1 MRTIAS
7 VGCSIVGSG
16 TSSTRTSCL
25 PCQVNAFI
33 VFLLVWDALRY
44 PRNALRTERSGGYP
58 SAMPDPRKLRIGFIA
73 SSTQTV
79 EQPFAGGMEA
89 HTVALAEGLR
99 ARGHE
104 VTIHDGSG
112 GGFAAG
118 TGHGH
123 LRLSQA
129 ARGDVSMPARGFLE
143 EHHAY
148 LSLLMT
154 LDQRGYDVVHN
165 NCLHYLPVAMA
176 PALRTPML
184 TTLHSPPTPW
194 LESAIAVASRE
205 ASGSRWASVSRVN
218 AGAWAHAAR
227 PCRVIPNG
235 ISLETWRY
243 RPRARR
249 RGAVWSGRI
258 VPEKGT
264 HLAIEAARLAGVPL
278 TIAGPIHDR
287 EYFERCLADAGPDV
301 TYAGHLDSEALAEL
315 VGEAE
320 VALVTPC
327 WEEPFGLVAIEAL
340 ACGTPVAAFAR
351 GALPE
356 ILDART
362 GALARPGDAA
372 DLARQIET
380 ARKLS
385 RPACRRRAERRFSLE
400 AMTDR
405 YLDAYR
411 SLLGG
416 APA

>member
-1 MRTIAS
+1 M
-7 VGCSIVGSG
+7 
-16 TSSTRTSCL
+16 
-25 PCQVNAFI
+25 PE
-33 VFLLVWDALRY
+33 
-44 PRNALRTERSGGYP
+44 PRN
-58 SAMPDPRKLRIGFIA
+58 LRIGLIA

-89 HTVALAEGLR
+89 HTAALADSLR
-99 ARGHE
+99 GRGHE

-112 GGFAAG
+112 GGLGAR
-118 TGHGH
+118 TGLGH
-123 LRLSQA
+123 LRLSEA
-129 ARGDVSMPARGFLE
+129 AEKDVSMPARGFLE

-148 LSLLMT
+148 LSLMVSI
-154 LDQRGYDVVHN
+154 DGQGYDVVHN

-194 LESAIAVASRE
+194 LESAIAVTSPGT
-205 ASGSRWASVSRVN
+205 SGSRWASVSRAN
-218 AGAWAHAAR
+218 AAAWGHAAR

-243 RPRARR
+243 RRRPR
-249 RGAVWSGRI
+249 RGSAVWSGRI

-264 HLAIEAARLAGVPL
+264 HLAVQAARAAKMAL
-278 TIAGPIHDR
+278 TIAGPIADH
-287 EYFERCLADAGPDV
+287 EYFERCLADAGPEV
-301 TYAGHLDSEALAEL
+301 TYAGHLDSAALADL
-315 VGEAE
+315 VGGAE

-362 GALARPGDAA
+362 GALARPEDTA
-372 DLARQIET
+372 DLARQIQI
-380 ARKLS
+380 ARGLS
-385 RPACRRRAERRFSLE
+385 RGACRRRAEGRFSLD

-411 SLLGG
+411 SLLAGP
-416 APA
+416 PA

>member
-1 MRTIAS
+1 
-7 VGCSIVGSG
+7 V
-16 TSSTRTSCL
+16 
-25 PCQVNAFI
+25 
-33 VFLLVWDALRY
+33 
-44 PRNALRTERSGGYP
+44 
-58 SAMPDPRKLRIGFIA
+58 PDPRKLRIGVIA

-89 HTVALAEGLR
+89 HTVALAESLR

-112 GGFAAG
+112 GGFAAR
-118 TGHGH
+118 TGYGH

-129 ARGDVSMPARGFLE
+129 AREDVSMPARGFLE

-148 LSLLMT
+148 LSLMT
-154 LDQRGYDVVHN
+154 SLDRQGYDVVHN

-194 LESAIAVASRE
+194 LESAIAVAAADR
-205 ASGSRWASVSRVN
+205 AGSRWASVSRAN
-218 AGAWAHAAR
+218 AAAWAHAAS

-243 RPRARR
+243 GRPRRG
-249 RGAVWSGRI
+249 GAVWSGRI

-264 HLAIEAARLAGVPL
+264 HLAIEAARLARIPL
-278 TIAGPIHDR
+278 TIAGPVHDR
-287 EYFERCLADAGPDV
+287 DYFERCLAGAGPDV
-301 TYAGHLDSEALAEL
+301 VYAGHLDSGSLAEL
-315 VGEAE
+315 VGDAE

-362 GALARPGDAA
+362 GVLARPDDAA
-372 DLARQIET
+372 DLARRIGR
-380 ARKLS
+380 ARGLS
-385 RPACRRRAERRFSLE
+385 RAACRRRAERRFSLE

-405 YLDAYR
+405 YLDVYR

>member
-1 MRTIAS
+1 VS
-7 VGCSIVGSG
+7 GS
-16 TSSTRTSCL
+16 
-25 PCQVNAFI
+25 
-33 VFLLVWDALRY
+33 
-44 PRNALRTERSGGYP
+44 
-58 SAMPDPRKLRIGFIA
+58 RKLRIGFIA

-89 HTVALAEGLR
+89 HTVALSESLR

-104 VTIHDGSG
+104 VTIHDGG
-112 GGFAAG
+112 GDGFGGRTGFA
-118 TGHGH
+118 H
-123 LRLSQA
+123 LRLSRA
-129 ARGDVSMPARGFLE
+129 AQEDVSMPARGFLE

-148 LSLLMT
+148 LALMVSL
-154 LDQRGYDVVHN
+154 DERGYDVVHN

-194 LESAIAVASRE
+194 LESAIAVAAR
-205 ASGSRWASVSRVN
+205 GGGRIRWASVSRAN
-218 AGAWAHAAR
+218 AAAWAHAAR

-243 RPRARR
+243 SPRPRRG
-249 RGAVWSGRI
+249 GAVWSGRI
-258 VPEKGT
+258 VPEKGL
-264 HLAIEAARLAGVPL
+264 HLAVEATRRARMPLA
-278 TIAGPIHDR
+278 IAGPIDDH
-287 EYFERCLADAGPDV
+287 EYFQRCLDGAGPEV
-301 TYAGHLDSEALAEL
+301 EYAGHLESEALATL
-315 VGEAE
+315 VGDAE

-356 ILDART
+356 ILDQRT
-362 GALARPGDAA
+362 GVLAAADDAGDLARAIALARELPRA
-372 DLARQIET
+372 
-380 ARKLS
+380 
-385 RPACRRRAERRFSLE
+385 ACRRRAERRFSLE

-411 SLLGG
+411 MLLAGP
-416 APA
+416 PA

>member
-1 MRTIAS
+1 MRTD
-7 VGCSIVGSG
+7 GS
-16 TSSTRTSCL
+16 
-25 PCQVNAFI
+25 A
-33 VFLLVWDALRY
+33 
-44 PRNALRTERSGGYP
+44 GYLC
-58 SAMPDPRKLRIGFIA
+58 AMSDPRKLRIGFIA

-79 EQPFAGGMEA
+79 EQQFAGGMEA

-112 GGFAAG
+112 GGFGAR

-123 LRLSQA
+123 LRLSLA
-129 ARGDVSMPARGFLE
+129 ACGDVSMPARGFLE

-148 LSLLMT
+148 LSLMVA
-154 LDQRGYDVVHN
+154 LDEQGYDVVHN

-194 LESAIAVASRE
+194 LESAIAVAARGGT
-205 ASGSRWASVSRVN
+205 GSRWASVSRVN
-218 AGAWAHAAR
+218 AAAWAHAAR

-243 RPRARR
+243 RDRGRR

-264 HLAIEAARLAGVPL
+264 HLAVEAARLAGIPL
-278 TIAGPIHDR
+278 TIAGPVDDHD
-287 EYFERCLADAGPDV
+287 YFERCLGDAGPEV
-301 TYAGHLDSEALAEL
+301 TYAGHLDSDALAAL
-315 VGEAE
+315 VGDAE

-372 DLARQIET
+372 DLARQIEV
-380 ARKLS
+380 ARGLP
-385 RPACRRRAERRFSLE
+385 RGACRRRAERRFSLE
-400 AMTDR
+400 AMIDR

-411 SLLGG
+411 SLLGV
-416 APA
+416 PA

>member
-1 MRTIAS
+1 VISERT
-7 VGCSIVGSG
+7 
-16 TSSTRTSCL
+16 
-25 PCQVNAFI
+25 
-33 VFLLVWDALRY
+33 
-44 PRNALRTERSGGYP
+44 
-58 SAMPDPRKLRIGFIA
+58 LRIGFIA

-89 HTVALAEGLR
+89 HTVALAERLR

-104 VTIHDGSG
+104 VEIHDGSG
-112 GGFAAG
+112 DGFPARTGFA
-118 TGHGH
+118 H
-123 LRLSQA
+123 LRLSA
-129 ARGDVSMPARGFLE
+129 AAEGDVSMPARGFIE

-148 LSLLMT
+148 LSLMT
-154 LDQRGYDVVHN
+154 SIDDRGYDLIHN

-194 LESAIAVASRE
+194 LESAIAVAGR
-205 ASGSRWASVSRVN
+205 ALRGAWVSVSRAN
-218 AGAWAHAAR
+218 AAAWAHAVRAA
-227 PCRVIPNG
+227 RVIPNG
-235 ISLETWRY
+235 VDLNTWRY
-243 RPRARR
+243 RREPRH

-264 HLAIEAARLAGVPL
+264 HLAIEAARLAGMPL
-278 TIAGPIHDR
+278 TIAGPITD
-287 EYFERCLADAGPDV
+287 EDYFERCMAAAGTEV
-301 TYAGHLDSEALAEL
+301 TYVGHLGSEALAEL
-315 VGEAE
+315 VGDAA

-356 ILDART
+356 ILDERT
-362 GALARPGDAA
+362 GALARADDAA
-372 DLARQIET
+372 DLARQIER
-380 ARKLS
+380 AEALS
-385 RPACRRRAERRFSLE
+385 RAACRRRAERHFSLD

-411 SLLGG
+411 ALTGV
-416 APA
+416 APV

>member
-1 MRTIAS
+1 MAR
-7 VGCSIVGSG
+7 
-16 TSSTRTSCL
+16 
-25 PCQVNAFI
+25 P
-33 VFLLVWDALRY
+33 
-44 PRNALRTERSGGYP
+44 E
-58 SAMPDPRKLRIGFIA
+58 KLKIGFIA

-89 HTVALAEGLR
+89 HTVALADGLR

-104 VTIHDGSG
+104 VAIHAGSG
-112 GGFAAG
+112 GGFTAR
-118 TGHGH
+118 TGYGH

-129 ARGDVSMPARGFLE
+129 AQADVSMPARGFLE

-148 LSLLMT
+148 LSLMLA
-154 LDQRGYDVVHN
+154 LDAQGYDVVHN

-194 LESAIAVASRE
+194 LESAIDVAE
-205 ASGSRWASVSRVN
+205 LGPGTRWVSVSRAN
-218 AGAWAHAAR
+218 AAAWAHAAR
-227 PCRVIPNG
+227 PCRVIYNG
-235 ISLETWRY
+235 ISLELWAY
-243 RPRARR
+243 RPPAGQT
-249 RGAVWSGRI
+249 GAVWSGRI
-258 VPEKGT
+258 VPEKGL
-264 HLAIEAARLAGVPL
+264 HLAIEAAERAGIAL
-278 TIAGPIHDR
+278 TVAGPIHDR
-287 EYFERCLADAGPDV
+287 GYFERCFAAAGPGV
-301 TYAGHLDSEALAEL
+301 AYAGHLDSATLAEL

-356 ILDART
+356 ILDDRT
-362 GALARPGDAA
+362 GGLGVPDDPA
-372 DLARQIET
+372 DLARQIER
-380 ARKLS
+380 ARRLS
-385 RPACRRRAERRFSLE
+385 RPDCRRRAEAHFSLD

-411 SLLGG
+411 SLAGRRP
-416 APA
+416 PA

>member
-1 MRTIAS
+1 MTVS
-7 VGCSIVGSG
+7 
-16 TSSTRTSCL
+16 
-25 PCQVNAFI
+25 
-33 VFLLVWDALRY
+33 
-44 PRNALRTERSGGYP
+44 RSQN
-58 SAMPDPRKLRIGFIA
+58 LRIGLIA

-89 HTVALAEGLR
+89 HTMALCESLR
-99 ARGHE
+99 ERGHE
-104 VTIHDGSG
+104 VTVHDGKG
-112 GGFAAG
+112 AG
-118 TGHGH
+118 LTADPGQGH
-123 LRLSQA
+123 LRLSRA
-129 ARGDVSMPARGFLE
+129 AEEDVSMPARGFLD

-148 LSLLMT
+148 LSLMVS
-154 LDQRGYDVVHN
+154 LDQCGYDVVHN

-194 LESAIAVASRE
+194 LESAIAATSGDGT
-205 ASGSRWASVSRVN
+205 GSRWVSVSRAN
-218 AGAWAHAAR
+218 AAAWAHAAR

-235 ISLETWRY
+235 VSLGTWRRRG
-243 RPRARR
+243 RPR

-264 HLAIEAARLAGVPL
+264 HLAIEAARAARMPL

-287 EYFERCLADAGPDV
+287 EYFERCLATAGPDV
-301 TYAGHLDSEALAEL
+301 NYAGHLASAALAEL
-315 VGEAE
+315 VGDAE

-362 GALARPGDAA
+362 GALARPGDID
-372 DLARQIET
+372 DLARQIEV
-380 ARKLS
+380 ARGRS
-385 RPACRRRAERRFSLE
+385 RAACRRRAVRHFSLE

-405 YLDAYR
+405 YLAAYR
-411 SLLGG
+411 SLLG
-416 APA
+416 APPA